1 MVHGFVAG
9 LWEGAWSGGL
19 DPGMQACLRST
30 ICGALHLGEGAALDC
45 RSVGEAMVVV
55 EQSSHAGV
63 DGGAKDGV

>member
-30 ICGALHLGEGAALDC
+30 ICGALCSGEGAALDC